1 MISSTYMA
9 ACGLQPGRKSS
20 LEAQQQ
26 QHQPSL
32 PNSSSSST
40 AGLGSLQP
48 QTSTFDKD
56 DNAKVMAEFAAA
68 MMRAIKAYSDA
79 EHNLQLRIGTYEKLR
94 KSSFNS
100 AIRNFCTL
108 FCFLLNIHSFI
119 HPCNFAAETKQSI
132 HFVKNDQRAK

>member
-1 MISSTYMA
+1 MA

-79 EHNLQLRIGTYEKLR
+79 EHNLQLRIGMK
-94 KSSFNS
+94 NS
-100 AIRNFCTL
+100 GNYLSIQQLGISVPYFVFC
-108 FCFLLNIHSFI
+108 
-119 HPCNFAAETKQSI
+119 
-132 HFVKNDQRAK
+132 

>member
-79 EHNLQLRIGTYEKLR
+79 EHNLQLRIGTR
-94 KSSFNS
+94 NSRIFPSFTYVIYAHFS
-100 AIRNFCTL
+100 VS
-108 FCFLLNIHSFI
+108 FLLHIYSFI
-119 HPCNFAAETKQSI
+119 HVCTDMDKSYFTRFRK
-132 HFVKNDQRAK
+132 